1 MNKLIAFALL
11 LCFACS
17 SKEKKSESGEWKEL
31 NSFHKIM
38 AASFHPLDSGNVEPA
53 KKLASQLADEAASWA
68 AASLPEKINN
78 DEMKSD
84 LEKLKTDSRSLANE
98 IAKGATDDVV
108 KEKLTALHQQFHKIM
123 EGWEGHGHDEGEE
136 DDD

>member
-1 MNKLIAFALL
+1 MNKLFALAL
-11 LCFACS
+11 LVCFACS
-17 SKEKKSESGEWKEL
+17 TKEKKSESAEWKEL
-31 NSFHKIM
+31 ASFHKIM

-68 AASLPEKINN
+68 SATLPEKVNN
-78 DEMKSD
+78 DEMKSN
-84 LEKLKTDSRSLANE
+84 LEKLKTDSRALADE
-98 IAKGATDDVV
+98 IGKGASDDAI

-136 DDD
+136 H